1 MNEKTVSPQNF
12 SRLRDKGGCSGRG
25 GEGENAMY
33 NIFKKFLSNKTIT
46 EEVSSLISFVW
57 PRDIGFPRPNNLT
70 Y

>member
-1 MNEKTVSPQNF
+1 MNEKTVSSQNS
-12 SRLRDKGGCSGRG
+12 SRLRDQVDVVE
-25 GEGENAMY
+25 EGENAMY

-57 PRDIGFPRPNNLT
+57 SRDIGFPRPNNLT